1 MRLKL
6 NDASQ
11 DGDVDDRINTI
22 GYQKLQSKRFLTFA
36 TKKKITELVPT
47 IINIRYKAKIKE
59 NL

>member
-36 TKKKITELVPT
+36 MKKNNRIGPHNNKYKIQSQD
-47 IINIRYKAKIKE
+47 
-59 NL
+59 